1 MKNKTDFRIGI
12 GTSSILLMLVVLA
25 LTALSLLAYSSARN
39 NATLAN
45 RDLHMTLA
53 YYEAAAKAQ
62 RDLCTMDAL
71 LADSNARTTMAIDT
85 PIVTAA
91 ATTASAGD
99 TQTAEPMQS
108 NDAAAWQAQFVA
120 HDLGN
125 IIVHIDLS
133 YTLTIDAGESR
144 VLVVEGQLSPGA
156 ATRYTITRHE
166 LVNTASY
173 PEPTLQLMMP

>member
-45 RDLHMTLA
+45 RDLLMTLA
-53 YYEAAAKAQ
+53 YYEAAAQAQ

-71 LADSNARTTMAIDT
+71 LAGNDA
-85 PIVTAA
+85 PI
-91 ATTASAGD
+91 ATTSANNI
-99 TQTAEPMQS
+99 QTAEPIQS
-108 NDAAAWQAQFVA
+108 NDAATWQAQFDA
-120 HDLGN
+120 HDLRSV
-125 IIVHIDLS
+125 IVHSDLS
-133 YTLTIDAGESR
+133 YTLTIDADESR
-144 VLVVEGQLSPGA
+144 VLVVEGQLSPGT

-166 LVNTASY
+166 LVNMAAY
-173 PEPTLQLMMP
+173 LEPTLQLMMP